1 MSRRQSP
8 HPYRGHDFVGKINQ
22 QVNRFTHYS
31 RTPSYM
37 LLNGQ
42 ERVSDKDGN
51 AVMPLGQPSGRHC
64 TRSYWSRRGSKMS
77 DEDGDAVA
85 EFIRSKGITR
95 CPTACVLPTQG
106 LIAAADRIALEKY
119 AILRD
124 RARRERAAAR
134 VQQSASRVSGHPCA
148 VLTDRRFPGTTAV

>member
-1 MSRRQSP
+1 
-8 HPYRGHDFVGKINQ
+8 
-22 QVNRFTHYS
+22 
-31 RTPSYM
+31 
-37 LLNGQ
+37 
-42 ERVSDKDGN
+42 
-51 AVMPLGQPSGRHC
+51 
-64 TRSYWSRRGSKMS
+64 MS